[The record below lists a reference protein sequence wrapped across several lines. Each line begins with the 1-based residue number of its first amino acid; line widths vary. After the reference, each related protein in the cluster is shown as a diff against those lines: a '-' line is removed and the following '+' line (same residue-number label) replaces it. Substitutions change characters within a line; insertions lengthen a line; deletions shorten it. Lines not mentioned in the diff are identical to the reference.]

1 MEQKFPVFASFSLC
15 MIMFSL
21 MFKPVNGEKFSL
33 AAISD
38 SVKDLMKFFQV
49 ISFFIL
55 KQFYLIWWIKKF
67 FLTERG
73 ILVIL
78 MIGTCEIP
86 PAESYEYVFGGV
98 VRVII
103 SKDASWLRQQNN

>member
-21 MFKPVNGEKFSL
+21 MFKLVNGEKFSL

-49 ISFFIL
+49 ISFYVL
-55 KQFYLIWWIKKF
+55 KNFYLILWKNF

-98 VRVII
+98 VRVIV
-103 SKDASWLRQQNN
+103 SKAASWLRQQNN